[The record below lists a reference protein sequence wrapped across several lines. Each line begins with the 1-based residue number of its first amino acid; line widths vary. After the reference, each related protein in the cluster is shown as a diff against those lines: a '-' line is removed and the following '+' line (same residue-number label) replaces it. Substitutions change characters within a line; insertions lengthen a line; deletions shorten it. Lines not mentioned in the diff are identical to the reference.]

1 MIVPI
6 QFVLALVM
14 ALIVNAKVRGRGLFL
29 AIFILPLAIS
39 DLAAGLVWQAILTER
54 GYLNTVLQ
62 KVGLI
67 DQEYIWLDPTKSNH
81 LLIAVVVAELWR
93 STAFVMVIFLAGLQG
108 IPHEY
113 TEAAEVFGAGFFQ
126 RVRQVIL
133 PLLKPSIQVA
143 LLFRIIFAFEAFAV
157 VLAPPAGPRPHWRPR
172 PGAGKPSTSTATP
185 PRRTRRSS
193 WSSAPGCRIV
203 IWMLPDAP
211 GTDAAM
217 RRGGHHLPA
226 ASRVAAEGAH
236 YIVGIVLSC
245 GFSPP
250 LRDHARCFSSEE
262 DVYDYPKRLLPQDLS
277 TETMRFFLDFPGMT
291 DALWRS
297 ASSPGHARALARDRH
312 ACGYALARF
321 AFGRGHGAAL
331 GRRH

>member
-1 MIVPI
+1 MATVAQPATLGRRLRRWEGLPYALILPTVAYLGLFFAWPMVQAFELAFRIDGAWTVAPFRTMVNDVNFNQALGFTLLLVGVIVPI

-14 ALIVNAKVRGRGLFL
+14 ALIVNAKVRGRGVFL

-81 LLIAVVVAELWR
+81 LLIAVVIAELWR

-133 PLLKPSIQVA
+133 PMLKPSIQVA

-157 VLAPPAGPRPHWRPR
+157 ILAITGRAKTTLATEAWRWQAEYFDSHVAAAYSALILVLSLLAAG
-172 PGAGKPSTSTATP
+172 
-185 PRRTRRSS
+185 
-193 WSSAPGCRIV
+193 IV
-203 IWMLPDAP
+203 VWMLRTPRAQ
-211 GTDAAM
+211 M
-217 RRGGHHLPA
+217 
-226 ASRVAAEGAH
+226 
-236 YIVGIVLSC
+236 
-245 GFSPP
+245 
-250 LRDHARCFSSEE
+250 LR
-262 DVYDYPKRLLPQDLS
+262 
-277 TETMRFFLDFPGMT
+277 
-291 DALWRS
+291 
-297 ASSPGHARALARDRH
+297 
-312 ACGYALARF
+312 
-321 AFGRGHGAAL
+321 
-331 GRRH
+331 

>member
-1 MIVPI
+1 MATVAQPATLGRRLRRWEGLPYALILPTVAYLGLFFAWPMVQAFELAFHVDGTWTVAPFRTMVNDVNFNQALGFTLLLVGVIVPI

-62 KVGLI
+62 RVGLL
-67 DQEYIWLDPTKSNH
+67 DQEYIWLDPTKPNH
-81 LLIAVVVAELWR
+81 LLVAVVVAEVWR

-133 PLLKPSIQVA
+133 PMLKPSIQVA

-157 VLAPPAGPRPHWRPR
+157 ILAITGRAKTTLATEAWRWQAEYFDSHVAAAYSALILVLSLLAAG
-172 PGAGKPSTSTATP
+172 
-185 PRRTRRSS
+185 
-193 WSSAPGCRIV
+193 IV
-203 IWMLPDAP
+203 VWMLRTPRAQ
-211 GTDAAM
+211 M
-217 RRGGHHLPA
+217 
-226 ASRVAAEGAH
+226 
-236 YIVGIVLSC
+236 
-245 GFSPP
+245 
-250 LRDHARCFSSEE
+250 LR
-262 DVYDYPKRLLPQDLS
+262 
-277 TETMRFFLDFPGMT
+277 
-291 DALWRS
+291 
-297 ASSPGHARALARDRH
+297 
-312 ACGYALARF
+312 
-321 AFGRGHGAAL
+321 
-331 GRRH
+331 

>member
-1 MIVPI
+1 MATVAQPVTLGRRLRRWEGLPYALILPTVAYLGLFFAWPMVQAFELAFRVEGTWTVAPFRTMVNDVNFNQALGFTLLLVGVIVPL

-157 VLAPPAGPRPHWRPR
+157 VLALTGRAKTTLATEAWRWQAEYFDSHVAAAYSALILVLSLLAAG
-172 PGAGKPSTSTATP
+172 
-185 PRRTRRSS
+185 
-193 WSSAPGCRIV
+193 IV
-203 IWMLPDAP
+203 IWMLRTPRAQ
-211 GTDAAM
+211 M
-217 RRGGHHLPA
+217 
-226 ASRVAAEGAH
+226 
-236 YIVGIVLSC
+236 
-245 GFSPP
+245 
-250 LRDHARCFSSEE
+250 LR
-262 DVYDYPKRLLPQDLS
+262 
-277 TETMRFFLDFPGMT
+277 
-291 DALWRS
+291 
-297 ASSPGHARALARDRH
+297 
-312 ACGYALARF
+312 
-321 AFGRGHGAAL
+321 
-331 GRRH
+331 

>member
-1 MIVPI
+1 MATVAQPATLGRRLRRWEGLPYALILPTVAYLGLFFAWPMVQAFELAVRVDGTWTVAPFRTMVNDVNFNQALGFTLLLVGVIVPI

-54 GYLNTVLQ
+54 GYLNTVLE

-81 LLIAVVVAELWR
+81 LLVAVVVAELWR

-113 TEAAEVFGAGFFQ
+113 TEAAEVFGASFFQ

-133 PLLKPSIQVA
+133 PMLKPSIQVA

-157 VLAPPAGPRPHWRPR
+157 ILAITGRAKTTLATEAWRWQAEYFDSHVAAAYSALILVLSLLAAG
-172 PGAGKPSTSTATP
+172 
-185 PRRTRRSS
+185 
-193 WSSAPGCRIV
+193 IV
-203 IWMLPDAP
+203 VWMLRTPRAQ
-211 GTDAAM
+211 M
-217 RRGGHHLPA
+217 
-226 ASRVAAEGAH
+226 
-236 YIVGIVLSC
+236 
-245 GFSPP
+245 
-250 LRDHARCFSSEE
+250 LR
-262 DVYDYPKRLLPQDLS
+262 
-277 TETMRFFLDFPGMT
+277 
-291 DALWRS
+291 
-297 ASSPGHARALARDRH
+297 
-312 ACGYALARF
+312 
-321 AFGRGHGAAL
+321 
-331 GRRH
+331 